1 MMRQPVTCAA
11 PGCQTHIERG
21 KWLCASHWFA
31 LPVRLR
37 KALGATWRARH
48 MAAFQENWT
57 EALVLLDQASGLFE
71 AASTRRTS
79 PPPITCEGEKPIA
92 YAAARLL

>member
-1 MMRQPVTCAA
+1 MTRYPVTCAA

-21 KWLCASHWFA
+21 KWLCAPHWFA
-31 LPVRLR
+31 LPERLR

-57 EALVLLDQASGLFE
+57 EALVLLDRAPRLFE
-71 AASTRRTS
+71 TAPTRRTS
-79 PPPITCEGEKPIA
+79 PRPIAREGEKPVA
-92 YAAARLL
+92 YAAGRLL